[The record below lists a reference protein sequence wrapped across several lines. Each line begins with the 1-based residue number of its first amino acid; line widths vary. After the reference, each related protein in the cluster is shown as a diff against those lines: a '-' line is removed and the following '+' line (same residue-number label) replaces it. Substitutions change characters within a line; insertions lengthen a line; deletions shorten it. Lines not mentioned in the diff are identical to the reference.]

1 MSRQPQLY
9 PHQVPSGSP
18 GIEYKLVAR
27 YEPQDLERC
36 LECEANDHLFVKLP
50 LVFPFT
56 GTEQNPEGWI
66 YGMNMRTRL
75 MGYVPAA
82 YVTHV
87 QTIPLS
93 IPPTPRPPPIPPP
106 TLGVIPE
113 VVDTSEPQHRPD
125 DNPPM
130 IPPRPAF
137 DRDGNGRASSMQ
149 DYEWYWG
156 NITRDEVNEILRD
169 TSDGTFLVRDAT
181 NTPGDYTLTLRKDGM
196 NKLIRI
202 YCRAGM
208 YGFSAPFQF
217 TSVKNLIDYHTT
229 VSLQQYNED
238 LTVCLKYPACRQVN
252 PSSAQDIDQLC
263 QALQEVHKRVVD
275 NSNEYERQHDE
286 YNRRQQKIQ
295 HSKTAIDAYAK
306 TIEIFENQCSV
317 LELCL
322 NRGNHDEGRL
332 MDNFKSL
339 QGRLQSVIQQKDE
352 LEHEL
357 QREIQENR
365 QQDFIIN
372 SLKGEIHNGKKQ
384 RDAIIMQ
391 LRARDVSDYDI
402 NTYLHSHGEVQD
414 EEDIYSVMPID
425 AEEDLRHR
433 FPKHCKKENWF
444 FPNFERDD
452 ATKLLSD
459 KQTGTFLI
467 RPSRK
472 AAYACSLVAN
482 GKVHHC
488 LIQRTGEGY
497 GFAEPFNLHQSVED
511 LVLHYAQN
519 SLIPHNDK
527 LDTKLLHPAGLF
539 L

>member
-1 MSRQPQLY
+1 MSRPPQLY
-9 PHQVPSGSP
+9 PHQVPPGSP
-18 GIEYKLVAR
+18 GIEYRLVAR

-50 LVFPFT
+50 PVFSFT

-66 YGMNMRTRL
+66 YGTNMRTGL
-75 MGYVPAA
+75 MGYVPAG
-82 YVTHV
+82 YVRYI
-87 QTIPLS
+87 QTIPLPMPS
-93 IPPTPRPPPIPPP
+93 TPRPPPIPPP

-113 VVDTSEPQHRPD
+113 IDDSAQHHYRHED
-125 DNPPM
+125 ESPPV
-130 IPPRPAF
+130 IPPRPNF
-137 DRDGNGRASSMQ
+137 GNERGSSMQ

-181 NTPGDYTLTLRKDGM
+181 AAPGDYTLTLRKDGM

-208 YGFSAPFQF
+208 YGFSPPFQF
-217 TSVKNLIDYHTT
+217 KSVKDLIDYHTT
-229 VSLQQYNED
+229 VSLRQYNDD
-238 LTVCLKYPACRQVN
+238 LTVCLKFPACRQVI
-252 PSSAQDIDQLC
+252 STQDINQLC
-263 QALQEVHKRVVD
+263 QALQEIHKRVVD
-275 NSNEYERQHDE
+275 NSNDYERQHDE
-286 YNRRQQKIQ
+286 YNKRQQKIQ

-322 NRGNHDEGRL
+322 NRGNHDESRL
-332 MDNFKSL
+332 MDNFRSL
-339 QGRLQSVIQQKDE
+339 QGRLQSVIQQKVTLDDE
-352 LEHEL
+352 LH
-357 QREIQENR
+357 REVQENR

-384 RDAIIMQ
+384 RDSIIMQ

-402 NTYLHSHGEVQD
+402 NSYLHLNGEIQD
-414 EEDIYSVMPID
+414 EEDVYSVMPID

-444 FPNFERDD
+444 FPNYERDD
-452 ATKLLSD
+452 ATKLLND

-472 AAYACSLVAN
+472 AAFACSLVAN

-497 GFAEPFNLHQSVED
+497 GFAEPFNLHQTVED

-519 SLIPHNDK
+519 SLIPHNEK